1 MTVGYVVA
9 DLDAVIKG
17 KVTQYIESLAALR
30 DAVRAEAS
38 KYIPSLTLGGITPEE
53 NQYAEVPLRPEQF
66 TGVDGNKL
74 SGSFRQDVTS
84 TGWNN
89 NYLTAD
95 PSEAGEL
102 GKNYVFGVVGLA
114 IMDSVALLSEIQLHQ
129 SDYTFPV
136 IDLEESVS
144 KSPCAIIFDVSDS
157 QAKRLVFN
165 PDTKF
170 ALDVFFTGTG
180 YQSIK
185 PLGIAEIPKNT
196 AINKTF

>member
-9 DLDAVIKG
+9 DLDEVIKG
-17 KVTQYIESLAALR
+17 KVQQYIDSLATIR
-30 DAVRAEAS
+30 DAVRSEALNYLS
-38 KYIPSLTLGGITPEE
+38 SLSLGGITPEE

-66 TGVDGNKL
+66 KGADGNQL
-74 SGSFRQDVTS
+74 SGSFRQNITT
-84 TGWNN
+84 TGWVNDL
-89 NYLTAD
+89 LTAD

-102 GKNYVFGVVGLA
+102 GKNYVFGVVGIA
-114 IMDSVALLSEIQLHQ
+114 IMDSVSLISEIQLHQ

-136 IDLEESVS
+136 IDLEEAVS
-144 KSPCAIIFDVSDS
+144 KCPCAVIFDVSGS

-170 ALDVFFTGTG
+170 ALDAYFVSTG
-180 YQSIK
+180 YQAIK

-196 AINKTF
+196 AIQKTF